1 MEAFFANVKLKT
13 GEELLCIVKEADPE
27 EDYLLVSHPIEVEE
41 IEIPGAFHGL
51 KIKSWMKLSHQTEFY
66 LDGEELV
73 TVKEIKGF
81 PVEFYKDSLVKL
93 SQQEEDRKRS
103 KVKSKLKRKRK
114 GRVPLDEDMGLLSS
128 IDDARELLEGI
139 FLLDNDPKES

>member
-93 SQQEEDRKRS
+93 SQQEEEKKRS

-139 FLLDNDPKES
+139 FLLDSDPKES

>member
-13 GEELLCIVKEADPE
+13 GEELLCIIKEADPE
-27 EDYLLVSHPIEVEE
+27 EDYLLISHPIEVEE

-66 LDGEELV
+66 LDGDELI

-93 SQQEEDRKRS
+93 NQQEEERKRS

-139 FLLDNDPKES
+139 FLLDSDPKES

>member
-81 PVEFYKDSLVKL
+81 PVEFYKDSLHKL
-93 SQQEEDRKRS
+93 SQQEEDKKRS

-128 IDDARELLEGI
+128 IDDARELLESI
-139 FLLDNDPKES
+139 FLLDSDPKES

>member
-1 MEAFFANVKLKT
+1 MEAFYANIKLKT
-13 GEELLCIVKEADPE
+13 GEELLCIIKEADPE
-27 EDYLLVSHPIEVEE
+27 EDYLLISHPIEVEE

-66 LDGEELV
+66 ISGEELI
-73 TVKEIKGF
+73 TMKEIKGF
-81 PVEFYKDSLVKL
+81 PVEFYKDSLSKL
-93 SQQEEDRKRS
+93 ASTEEERKRPRPS
-103 KVKSKLKRKRK
+103 KPKRKKR

-139 FLLDNDPKES
+139 FLLDNDHKES

>member
-93 SQQEEDRKRS
+93 NQQEEEKKRS

-139 FLLDNDPKES
+139 FLLDSDPKES

>member
-1 MEAFFANVKLKT
+1 MEAFYANIKLKT
-13 GEELLCIVKEADPE
+13 GEELLCIIKKADPE
-27 EDYLLVSHPIEVEE
+27 EDYLLISHPIEVEE

-66 LDGEELV
+66 ISGEELI
-73 TVKEIKGF
+73 TMKEIKGF
-81 PVEFYKDSLVKL
+81 PVEFYKDSLSKL
-93 SQQEEDRKRS
+93 ANTDEERKRPRPS
-103 KVKSKLKRKRK
+103 KPKRKRR

-139 FLLDNDPKES
+139 FLLDNDHKES

>member
-13 GEELLCIVKEADPE
+13 GEELLCIIKEADPE
-27 EDYLLVSHPIEVEE
+27 EDYLLISHPIEVEE

-66 LDGEELV
+66 LDGEELI

-93 SQQEEDRKRS
+93 NQQEEERKRS

-139 FLLDNDPKES
+139 FLLDSDPKES

>member
-1 MEAFFANVKLKT
+1 MEAFFANIKLKT

-93 SQQEEDRKRS
+93 NQQEEEKRRS

-139 FLLDNDPKES
+139 FLLDSDPKES

>member
-93 SQQEEDRKRS
+93 NQQEEEKKRS

-128 IDDARELLEGI
+128 IDDARELLENI

>member
-1 MEAFFANVKLKT
+1 MEAFFANIKLKT
-13 GEELLCIVKEADPE
+13 GEEILCIVKEANSE
-27 EDYLLVSHPIEVEE
+27 EDYLLISHPIEVEE

-66 LDGEELV
+66 LSGEELI
-73 TVKEIKGF
+73 TIKEVKGF
-81 PVEFYKDSLVKL
+81 PVQFYKESL
-93 SQQEEDRKRS
+93 
-103 KVKSKLKRKRK
+103 SKLAQNDGDNKRPKPKKKKR

>member
-1 MEAFFANVKLKT
+1 MEAFFANIKLKT

-51 KIKSWMKLSHQTEFY
+51 KIKNWMKLSHQTEFY
-66 LDGEELV
+66 IDGEELI
-73 TVKEIKGF
+73 TLKEIKGF

-93 SQQEEDRKRS
+93 AHQEEEKQRS
-103 KVKSKLKRKRK
+103 KIKNKLKRKRK
-114 GRVPLDEDMGLLSS
+114 GRVPLDQDMGLLSS
-128 IDDARELLEGI
+128 IDDARELLENI
-139 FLLDNDPKES
+139 FLLDSDPKES

>member
-1 MEAFFANVKLKT
+1 MEAFFANIKLKT

-81 PVEFYKDSLVKL
+81 PVEFYKDSLLKL
-93 SQQEEDRKRS
+93 SQQEEDKKRS

-139 FLLDNDPKES
+139 FLLDSDPKES

>member
-27 EDYLLVSHPIEVEE
+27 EDYLLISHPIEVEE

-66 LDGEELV
+66 LDGEELI

-93 SQQEEDRKRS
+93 NQQEEERKRS

-139 FLLDNDPKES
+139 FLLDSDPKES

>member
-1 MEAFFANVKLKT
+1 MEAFYANIKLKT
-13 GEELLCIVKEADPE
+13 GEELLCIIKEADPE
-27 EDYLLVSHPIEVEE
+27 EDYLLISHPIEVEE

-66 LDGEELV
+66 ISGEELI
-73 TVKEIKGF
+73 TMKEIKGF
-81 PVEFYKDSLVKL
+81 PVEFYKDSLSKL
-93 SQQEEDRKRS
+93 GNSDEERKRP
-103 KVKSKLKRKRK
+103 KPNKPKRKRR

-139 FLLDNDPKES
+139 FLLDNDHKES

>member
-81 PVEFYKDSLVKL
+81 PVEFYKDSLLKL
-93 SQQEEDRKRS
+93 SQQEEDKKRS

-128 IDDARELLEGI
+128 IDDARELLESI
-139 FLLDNDPKES
+139 FLLDSDPKES

>member
-1 MEAFFANVKLKT
+1 M
-13 GEELLCIVKEADPE
+13 
-27 EDYLLVSHPIEVEE
+27 SHPIEVEE

-93 SQQEEDRKRS
+93 NQQEEEKKRS

-139 FLLDNDPKES
+139 FLLDSDPKES